1 MNASFN
7 LMRRLP
13 PKAVPKNLGAII
25 QLIESEDLKIKV
37 QQKTDQPIGKSQAN
51 CIQILKPN
59 LPKF

>member
-37 QQKTDQPIGKSQAN
+37 Q
-51 CIQILKPN
+51 
-59 LPKF
+59 